1 VNTCAVTRAA
11 LLPAD
16 ARCPDQS
23 PRQTTVLTDAI
34 AAALQAKIVDVLI
47 TDRITADALARHARD

>member
-1 VNTCAVTRAA
+1 M
-11 LLPAD
+11 
-16 ARCPDQS
+16 PDQS
-23 PRQTTVLTDAI
+23 PRQTTVLPDAI